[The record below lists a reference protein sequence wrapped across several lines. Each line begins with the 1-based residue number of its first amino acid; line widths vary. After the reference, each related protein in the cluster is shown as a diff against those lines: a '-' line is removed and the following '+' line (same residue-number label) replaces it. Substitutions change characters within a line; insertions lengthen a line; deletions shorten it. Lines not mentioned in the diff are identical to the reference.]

1 VLQFLAYPIVN
12 TKAFEAFPCY
22 NFDEDGRWLEVDVLV
37 KCDSPEY
44 SRILMWAWL
53 AIAIYPIAWTVTT
66 AVLLYLARKP
76 ITSQPSDDAYVLY
89 SKKTRKEL
97 SKDTAFAEASPEEQT
112 SKRREM
118 WLSRQAS
125 SEDEKS
131 RFKAKADGTEA
142 NAQAL
147 APALSFIY
155 KDYHATLS
163 AFWWEGTRGELELGT
178 S

>member
-1 VLQFLAYPIVN
+1 M
-12 TKAFEAFPCY
+12 AFEAFPCY
-22 NFDEDGRWLEVDVLV
+22 KFDDEVGRWLEADVLV
-37 KCDSPEY
+37 ECDSPEH
-44 SRILMWAWL
+44 SRILISAWL
-53 AIAIYPIAWTVTT
+53 AIALYPIAWTVTI

-76 ITSQPSDDAYVLY
+76 ITSQPSDDAYALY

-112 SKRREM
+112 SKLGEM
-118 WLSRQAS
+118 WLSA

-131 RFKAKADGTEA
+131 RFKAKADRTEA

-147 APALSFIY
+147 ATALSFIY

>member
-1 VLQFLAYPIVN
+1 M
-12 TKAFEAFPCY
+12 
-22 NFDEDGRWLEVDVLV
+22 LV

-76 ITSQPSDDAYVLY
+76 IISQPSDDAYVLY

-97 SKDTAFAEASPEEQT
+97 SKDTTFAEASPEEQT
-112 SKRREM
+112 SKLEEM
-118 WLSRQAS
+118 WLSA
-125 SEDEKS
+125 SEDEKR
-131 RFKAKADGTEA
+131 RFKAKADGKEA

-163 AFWWEGTRGELELGT
+163 AFWWEGTRGELELGA